1 MQMAQSTQWRNA
13 PLAGDDLY
21 GDRENLRR
29 YRDDERDEHR
39 RFALQYELQ
48 QQGRLPGQ
56 PGMIDYD
63 QFDED
68 FTGGQYRSG
77 RRHATEGGFAYGNYG
92 GVTPGGRRYEGASDE
107 GPNYPRPRASNRGL
121 GPRGYERSDERIR
134 EDVCERLTDDPHI
147 DASEIEVTVANGEV
161 TLSGTLRSRNA
172 KRRSVYVT
180 EQARGVK
187 DVHNLIRVVDEQ
199 TRQRGVA
206 RTTEPKA

>member
-1 MQMAQSTQWRNA
+1 MAQSTPWRDA

-21 GDRENLRR
+21 GDRDNLRR
-29 YRDDERDEHR
+29 YRNDERDEHR

-63 QFDED
+63 QFD
-68 FTGGQYRSG
+68 G
-77 RRHATEGGFAYGNYG
+77 
-92 GVTPGGRRYEGASDE
+92 GASDE
-107 GPNYPRPRASNRGL
+107 GPNQPRAPTSNRGR
-121 GPRGYERSDERIR
+121 GPKGYERADERIR

-172 KRRSVYVT
+172 KRRSEYVA

-199 TRQRGVA
+199 TRQTDVA
-206 RTTEPKA
+206 RATQSKA

>member
-1 MQMAQSTQWRNA
+1 MPQSTPWRDA

-29 YRDDERDEHR
+29 YRDAERDEHR

-63 QFDED
+63 QFDSD
-68 FTGGQYRSG
+68 FTGGDYRPG

-107 GPNYPRPRASNRGL
+107 GPNYPGTRTSNRGR
-121 GPRGYERSDERIR
+121 GPKGYERADERIR

-172 KRRSVYVT
+172 KRRSEYVA
-180 EQARGVK
+180 EQSRGVK

-199 TRQRGVA
+199 TRQTDVA
-206 RTTEPKA
+206 RTTQSKV